1 MYFGALGLG
10 FVELGITVTV
20 SDIYVLEVPCRAL
33 IICLKRL
40 SDHIRHPLK
49 GFGLWFPDEGAQL
62 EHSAPLR
69 QSPKTGSL

>member
-20 SDIYVLEVPCRAL
+20 SGIYVPEVPWRAL

-40 SDHIRHPLK
+40 SDHIRHPLT
-49 GFGLWFPDEGAQL
+49 GFGLCFTDEGA
-62 EHSAPLR
+62 
-69 QSPKTGSL
+69 